1 MAGATS
7 TSQPQNLQECKFCSE
22 SGRRDDP
29 AQASELMAAPK
40 RGLGRG
46 LGALLGEPKPIVAQP
61 EAQSGVSEIP
71 LDAIVP
77 NPHQPRTTF
86 DAAAQ
91 EELQGSIATFGVLVP
106 IIVRKRGDRYELIAG
121 ERRWR
126 AAAAAG
132 LRTIPAIVREAQDL
146 QSLEIAMIE
155 NLQRENLDPLEEAMG
170 FAHLIDDF
178 GFTQERVAERVG
190 RARPSVANALR
201 LLTLP
206 EHVQSLVRRRALS
219 AAHAKALLAFPES
232 ERVAVA
238 DRAVR
243 EGVSVR
249 VLERWAQLRAQPRKA
264 IKTAAEDG
272 NLAEVSERLRYRLGA
287 KVAFVRGRKGG
298 RIEIRFTDESD
309 LIRIV
314 DVLLGEA

>member
-1 MAGATS
+1 MS
-7 TSQPQNLQECKFCSE
+7 
-22 SGRRDDP
+22 
-29 AQASELMAAPK
+29 AAPR

-46 LGALLGEPKPIVAQP
+46 LGALLGEPKPPAAAQA
-61 EAQSGVSEIP
+61 ERTEEGAAREIAV
-71 LDAIVP
+71 DAIVP
-77 NPHQPRTTF
+77 NPHQPRMTF
-86 DAAAQ
+86 DAARQ
-91 EELQGSIATFGVLVP
+91 EELQSSIAAFGVLVP
-106 IIVRKRGDRYELIAG
+106 VIVRKRGERYELIAG

-146 QSLEIAMIE
+146 ESLEIAMIE
-155 NLQRENLDPLEEAMG
+155 NLQREDLDPLEEAMG
-170 FAHLIDDF
+170 FQHLIDDY

-206 EHVQSLVRRRALS
+206 ESVQALVRERQLT

-232 ERVAVA
+232 ERTRVAQK
-238 DRAVR
+238 AVR

-249 VLERWAQLRAQPRKA
+249 VLERWAQQAAAPRKKA
-264 IKTAAEDG
+264 ARPAEDG
-272 NLAEVSERLRYRLGA
+272 NLADVAERLRFKLGA
-287 KVAFVRGRKGG
+287 KIAFVRGRKGG
-298 RIEIRFTDESD
+298 RIEIRFTDDAD

-314 DVLLGEA
+314 DVLLGE

>member
-1 MAGATS
+1 MS
-7 TSQPQNLQECKFCSE
+7 
-22 SGRRDDP
+22 
-29 AQASELMAAPK
+29 APR

-46 LGALLGEPKPIVAQP
+46 LGALLGDSKAAVAETVR
-61 EAQSGVSEIP
+61 EAGPAEIP
-71 LDAIVP
+71 VDAIVP
-77 NPHQPRTTF
+77 NPQQPRTTF
-86 DAAAQ
+86 DAEKQQ
-91 EELQGSIATFGVLVP
+91 ELERSIAGFGVLVP
-106 IIVRKRGDRYELIAG
+106 IIVRRRGERYELIAG

-146 QSLEIAMIE
+146 DSLEIAMIE
-155 NLQRENLDPLEEAMG
+155 NLQREDLDPLEEAMG

-206 EHVQSLVRRRALS
+206 DAVQTMLRARELS
-219 AAHAKALLAFPES
+219 AAHAKALLSFPES

-238 DRAVR
+238 QRVAR
-243 EGVSVR
+243 EGTSVR
-249 VLERWAQLRAQPRKA
+249 VLERWAQLRAAPRKA
-264 IKTAAEDG
+264 VAKATEDG
-272 NLAEVSERLRYRLGA
+272 NLADVAQRLRYRLGTH
-287 KVAFVRGRKGG
+287 VAFRRGRKGG
-298 RIEIRFTDESD
+298 RIEIRFTNDED

-314 DVLLGEA
+314 DALLGES

>member
-1 MAGATS
+1 MS
-7 TSQPQNLQECKFCSE
+7 
-22 SGRRDDP
+22 
-29 AQASELMAAPK
+29 
-40 RGLGRG
+40 
-46 LGALLGEPKPIVAQP
+46 
-61 EAQSGVSEIP
+61 
-71 LDAIVP
+71 
-77 NPHQPRTTF
+77 F

-91 EELQGSIATFGVLVP
+91 TELQSSIEAFGVLVP

-170 FAHLIDDF
+170 FQHLIDDF

-206 EHVQSLVRRRALS
+206 EAVQQMVRERLLS
-219 AAHAKALLAFPES
+219 AAHAKALLAFPEH

-238 DRAVR
+238 QRASR

-249 VLERWAQLRAQPRKA
+249 VLERWAQLRSQPRKPA
-264 IKTAAEDG
+264 KAALEDG
-272 NLAEVSERLRYRLGA
+272 NLADVAERLRYRLGA
-287 KVAFVRGRKGG
+287 KIAFVRGRKGG
-298 RIEIRFTDESD
+298 RIEIRFTDDSD